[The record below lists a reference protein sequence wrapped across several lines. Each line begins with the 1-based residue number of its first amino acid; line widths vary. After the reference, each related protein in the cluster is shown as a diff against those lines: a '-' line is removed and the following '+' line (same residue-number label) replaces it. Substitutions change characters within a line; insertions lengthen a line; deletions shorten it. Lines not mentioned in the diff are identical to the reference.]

1 MSTDIEKAPEALQQ
15 LVADTDTGGRKPTGL
30 TAAVISAV
38 ALLWALFQFWY
49 ASPLPFEL
57 GFGILNDT
65 EARAVHLAF
74 ALFLA
79 FLAWPAFKG
88 SPRQR
93 VPVVDWVFAFAGA
106 FAGAYLMLFYA
117 ELAARPGQPN
127 AQDVVVATIGLLLLL
142 EATRRAVGWPM
153 AALAAIF
160 IAYAMLGPWLPEVLA
175 HKGASLNR
183 LLSHMWLTT
192 EGVFGI
198 ALGVSAGTIFVY
210 VLFGALLDR
219 AGGGNY
225 MMQVSFA
232 ALGHLRGGPAKR
244 TDSPV
249 NINPTVGFGSACPVA
264 EFVIL
269 FF

>member
-1 MSTDIEKAPEALQQ
+1 TAGIIFALS
-15 LVADTDTGGRKPTGL
+15 LA
-30 TAAVISAV
+30 
-38 ALLWALFQFWY
+38 WALFQFWY

-65 EARAVHLAF
+65 EARAIHLAF
-74 ALFLA
+74 AMGLA
-79 FLAWPAFKG
+79 FLAWPAFKR
-88 SPRQR
+88 SPRQY
-93 VPVVDWVFAFAGA
+93 VPVVDWLLAIAGA
-106 FAGAYLMLFYA
+106 FAAAYLMLFYA
-117 ELAARPGQPN
+117 QLATRPGQPN
-127 AQDVVVATIGLLLLL
+127 LQDIVVATVGLVLLL

-153 AALAAIF
+153 AALAVIF
-160 IAYAMLGPWLPEVLA
+160 IGYCMLGPWLPELVS

-232 ALGHLRGGPAKR
+232 AL
-244 TDSPV
+244 
-249 NINPTVGFGSACPVA
+249 
-264 EFVIL
+264 
-269 FF
+269 